1 MSIFHDDEDE
11 NFTPQNPN
19 NENEERIKQFLKNIY
34 DDNDRPV
41 INRRG
46 KRKLIDVVLKLGIE
60 SFITSFP
67 KIIHSEFYET
77 LMVDLYDY
85 YTKTKFDNLRDID
98 IENIVYMVNQ
108 YEFDEEYEKC
118 QKIIEI
124 YNDIEY
130 RK

>member
-118 QKIIEI
+118 QRIIEI
-124 YNDIEY
+124 YDDIEY